1 MRWAAHRHAQW
12 YLAGLSFAESSF
24 FPVPP
29 DVMLA
34 PMSLASTSK
43 AWRYAIITTMASVIG
58 GAAGYLLGAF
68 AFDLIQPWLMKV
80 GYMDKYHLAVNWFE
94 RWGVWVIFLAGF
106 SPIPYK
112 LFTIAAGV
120 VSMAF
125 VPFMIASFIGRGARF
140 FLVSA
145 LMVWGGDRME
155 AVLRKNID
163 RIGWLM
169 VGLIAVVII
178 VIELF

>member
-1 MRWAAHRHAQW
+1 
-12 YLAGLSFAESSF
+12 
-24 FPVPP
+24 
-29 DVMLA
+29 
-34 PMSLASTSK
+34 
-43 AWRYAIITTMASVIG
+43 
-58 GAAGYLLGAF
+58 
-68 AFDLIQPWLMKV
+68 
-80 GYMDKYHLAVNWFE
+80 MDKYDLAVNWFE
-94 RWGVWVIFLAGF
+94 RWGIWVIFLAGF